1 MHDRSIQVGDVVLY
15 TGGGPNGGCTDTR
28 VGEVLFHAVL
38 HGQVLVGLSHWPLK
52 RASRERMERKGTK
65 GNEIEL
71 KGTKRNEGNEMFL
84 CATNSASSRPSC
96 HGDRLRRPTIVEC
109 TYTNLALDRLPQAPR
124 IAFIG
129 VTCPMTG
136 TLHACVF
143 L

>member
-1 MHDRSIQVGDVVLY
+1 MTDPFKSAMWCYIQAAAPTAAAPTLELEKCFSMRCS
-15 TGGGPNGGCTDTR
+15 TAKCSLACP
-28 VGEVLFHAVL
+28 
-38 HGQVLVGLSHWPLK
+38 WPLK

-84 CATNSASSRPSC
+84 CATHSASSRPSC
-96 HGDRLRRPTIVEC
+96 HGNRLRRPTIVEC

-124 IAFIG
+124 IACIG